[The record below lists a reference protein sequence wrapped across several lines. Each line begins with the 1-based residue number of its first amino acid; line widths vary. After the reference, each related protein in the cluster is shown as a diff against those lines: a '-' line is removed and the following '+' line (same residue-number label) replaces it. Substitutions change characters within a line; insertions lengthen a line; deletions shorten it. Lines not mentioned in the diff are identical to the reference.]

1 MWNAARTDGGA
12 ARGPPSGSA
21 TVPMGSAP
29 PRADAGVPRSQW
41 PFPPQAR
48 RAYPGPRPA
57 ASKPF
62 PALLAPNRAAL
73 ARDAATLVLAKR
85 SPKRDVG
92 GRSDPALA
100 RRLSVI
106 GYAQERPGSR
116 CLLCLLRRGPGA
128 DLLHRVA
135 WSQEAAISQG
145 YCLAANAGVRHRRRI
160 KGPAMAITPTSAA
173 ITQANTAT
181 NGVVWFLTAIPT

>member
-1 MWNAARTDGGA
+1 
-12 ARGPPSGSA
+12 
-21 TVPMGSAP
+21 
-29 PRADAGVPRSQW
+29 VPRSQW

-85 SPKRDVG
+85 SPKQDAG

-106 GYAQERPGSR
+106 GYAQSR
-116 CLLCLLRRGPGA
+116 TADDASRACFRA
-128 DLLHRVA
+128 DLEPIPLT
-135 WSQEAAISQG
+135 G
-145 YCLAANAGVRHRRRI
+145 LPGRR
-160 KGPAMAITPTSAA
+160 
-173 ITQANTAT
+173 
-181 NGVVWFLTAIPT
+181 

>member
-1 MWNAARTDGGA
+1 MLPA
-12 ARGPPSGSA
+12 GPPGGSA

-73 ARDAATLVLAKR
+73 ARDAATRILAKR
-85 SPKRDVG
+85 SSKRDVG
-92 GRSDPALA
+92 GRSDSELA
-100 RRLSVI
+100 RLLSMI

-173 ITQANTAT
+173 IPQADPAT
-181 NGVVWFLTAIPT
+181 KETPWFLTAIPA